1 MSDKKIKFV
10 DGQMYEYEIYNFVDS
25 YSDVLAQKTEPF
37 DFNNPPVPP
46 RYLAVSLI
54 ETMVQNR
61 GIGLAANQVGLP
73 YRVFVMGAQNVAF
86 ACFNPEILETE
97 GEETVH
103 EGCLSFPNLLLPV
116 KRPEHVVAEFLDRN
130 ANTCIIRFDGIDAR
144 CFLHEL
150 DHLNGVC
157 FTDNI
162 SKLKLDLAIKRQRKL
177 NGRTKHRT
185 TTSI

>member
-1 MSDKKIKFV
+1 MLKLIHQNDPILR
-10 DGQMYEYEIYNFVDS
+10 ET
-25 YSDVLAQKTEPF
+25 LLPF
-37 DFNNPPVPP
+37 DFKNPVVDP
-46 RYLAVSLI
+46 RDLERDMI
-54 ETMVQNR
+54 ESMLEHNGR
-61 GIGLAANQVGLP
+61 GLAASQVGINA
-73 YRVFVMGAQNVAF
+73 RVFVIKTENIKEVFTPF
-86 ACFNPEILETE
+86 AVFNPTVLATS
-97 GEETVH
+97 EELIQDY

-116 KRPEHVVAEFLDRN
+116 KRPEHVVAEFLDRD

-157 FTDNI
+157 FTNNV

-185 TTSI
+185 TISI

>member
-1 MSDKKIKFV
+1 MLDLILYPNPILK
-10 DGQMYEYEIYNFVDS
+10 ETLN
-25 YSDVLAQKTEPF
+25 PF
-37 DFNNPPVPP
+37 DFQNPIVDPKK
-46 RYLAVSLI
+46 LEEDMITAMI
-54 ETMVQNR
+54 EHNGR
-61 GIGLAANQVGLP
+61 GLAASQVGINA
-73 YRVFVMGAQNVAF
+73 RVFVIKTENIKEVFTPF
-86 ACFNPEILETE
+86 AVFNPKIIAVSEDLIQDF
-97 GEETVH
+97 

-116 KRPEHVVAEFLDRN
+116 KRPENIVAEFLDRD

-185 TTSI
+185 AISI

>member
-1 MSDKKIKFV
+1 MITI
-10 DGQMYEYEIYNFVDS
+10 MIE
-25 YSDVLAQKTEPF
+25 
-37 DFNNPPVPP
+37 NNG
-46 RYLAVSLI
+46 R
-54 ETMVQNR
+54 
-61 GIGLAANQVGLP
+61 GLAASQVGINT
-73 YRVFVMGAQNVAF
+73 RVFVIKTENIKEVFTPF
-86 ACFNPEILETE
+86 AVFNPKVIATSDDLIQDY
-97 GEETVH
+97 

>member
-1 MSDKKIKFV
+1 MLKLIHQNDPILR
-10 DGQMYEYEIYNFVDS
+10 ET
-25 YSDVLAQKTEPF
+25 LLPF
-37 DFNNPPVPP
+37 DFKNPVVDP
-46 RYLAVSLI
+46 RDLERDMI
-54 ETMVQNR
+54 ESMLEHNGR
-61 GIGLAANQVGLP
+61 GLAASQVGINA
-73 YRVFVMGAQNVAF
+73 RVFVIKTENIKEVFTPF
-86 ACFNPEILETE
+86 AVFNPKVLATS
-97 GEETVH
+97 EELIQDY

-116 KRPEHVVAEFLDRN
+116 KRPEHVVAEFLDRD

-157 FTDNI
+157 FTNNV

-185 TTSI
+185 TISI